1 MSVSINKL
9 FEVVDKARDTA
20 QWQAA
25 FGQPVVVG
33 DKTLIPV
40 ARAMYGF
47 GLGFGSEGE
56 SPEKQGE
63 PAGGGGGGA
72 GGSAKPLGV
81 IVVTPEDVYFEEA
94 EDSSKLALSG
104 MAMVAFVVF
113 QVAGTIRAIARRK

>member
-1 MSVSINKL
+1 MSVSLNRL

-25 FGQPVVVG
+25 FGEPHVVG

-40 ARAMYGF
+40 AQTRYGF

-56 SPEKQGE
+56 RPEEQGE
-63 PAGGGGGGA
+63 PAGGAGGGA

-81 IVVTPEDVYFEEA
+81 IVVTPEDVYFEEV
-94 EDSSKLALSG
+94 EDSSKIALSG
-104 MAMVAFVVF
+104 IAMVAFIVY
-113 QVAGTIRAIARRK
+113 QVARTVRVISRRK

>member
-1 MSVSINKL
+1 MSVSLNRL

-25 FGQPVVVG
+25 FGQPQVVG
-33 DKTLIPV
+33 DTTVIPV
-40 ARAMYGF
+40 AQAMYGF

-56 SPEKQGE
+56 SPEKQDE

-81 IVVTPEDVYFEEA
+81 IVITPEDVYFEEV
-94 EDSSKLALSG
+94 EDSSKIALSG

-113 QVAGTIRAIARRK
+113 QVARTVRAISRRK

>member
-20 QWQAA
+20 QVQAA
-25 FGQPVVVG
+25 FGPPQVVG

-56 SPEKQGE
+56 SPEEQAE

-81 IVVTPEDVYFEEA
+81 IVVTPEDVYFEEV
-94 EDSSKLALSG
+94 EDSSKIAVAG
-104 MAMVAFVVF
+104 MAMVAFIVY
-113 QVAGTIRAIARRK
+113 QVARTVRAISRRK